1 MLQRPQEDHATVCN
15 GQAMS
20 APATAGG
27 DREITLKPKAI
38 KAHPGLE
45 STMLPYPQMP
55 MYTHYTSPKNPIG
68 VTPFQP
74 TGEQATHFIDTQL
87 LIIDSLSLS
96 PLGGA
101 FKSMPISPKGSSS
114 SSTGCKPDDAQLQ
127 THIKQEDIKQE
138 PPSPYK
144 LNGGGGGVPTGGVIS
159 TPIQPS
165 SGVGAIFNFNVPT
178 ATALSQKQTSFCH
191 YPIHHA
197 LCSPTDVRGEQ
208 AYLMKTI
215 FDYIIFIILL

>member
-1 MLQRPQEDHATVCN
+1 
-15 GQAMS
+15 
-20 APATAGG
+20 
-27 DREITLKPKAI
+27 
-38 KAHPGLE
+38 
-45 STMLPYPQMP
+45 
-55 MYTHYTSPKNPIG
+55 
-68 VTPFQP
+68 
-74 TGEQATHFIDTQL
+74 
-87 LIIDSLSLS
+87 
-96 PLGGA
+96 
-101 FKSMPISPKGSSS
+101 MPISPKGSSSS

-208 AYLMKTI
+208 ANLMKTI
-215 FDYIIFIILL
+215 FDYIICIILL

>member
-1 MLQRPQEDHATVCN
+1 
-15 GQAMS
+15 MS

-74 TGEQATHFIDTQL
+74 TGEQAKQYIVTPLQQL
-87 LIIDSLSLS
+87 LIINSLSLS
-96 PLGGA
+96 LFTSGGA

-114 SSTGCKPDDAQLQ
+114 SSTGCKPDDAQMQ

-144 LNGGGGGVPTGGVIS
+144 LNGGGGVPTGGVIS

-178 ATALSQKQTSFCH
+178 ATALSQKQPSFCH

-208 AYLMKTI
+208 ANLMETI
-215 FDYIIFIILL
+215 FVYIIIII